1 MDAMSMVH
9 SLEAR
14 VPLID
19 HRLVEFACAL
29 PAAFKCRPTGQPVEF
44 GERQATYRQLG
55 AKRILIDAVRDLLP
69 PGFEDRPKS
78 GFHLPF
84 AAWLRQELK
93 SLVEMALDPHAV
105 AARGLFRPEAAARLY
120 QRWEAG
126 RASWSQVWL
135 LTVLELWQR
144 MCLDTETMGT
154 GSIGRTPRFH
164 GVTD

>member
-1 MDAMSMVH
+1 MAH

-19 HRLVEFACAL
+19 HKLVEFACAL
-29 PAAFKCRPTGQPVEF
+29 PTAFKYQPTGQPVEF
-44 GERQATYRQLG
+44 GERRATYRQLG

-84 AAWLRQELK
+84 ATWLRQELRP
-93 SLVEMALDPHAV
+93 LVEMALDPHAV
-105 AARGLFRPEAAARLY
+105 AARGLFRPEAVARLR
-120 QRWEAG
+120 QQWEAG
-126 RASWSQVWL
+126 RAGWSQVWL

-144 MCLDTETMGT
+144 AYLDTATMGT
-154 GSIGRTPRFH
+154 GSIGHIARFRR
-164 GVTD
+164 VTG